1 MLLFRLPIL
10 DSTLRVGLGK
20 RIYRFNVD
28 IYHIEYAFPIS
39 WSQLKLFQIISVGS
53 HKFSTDE
60 RYSVVF
66 DHINRD
72 EKLSQNFKRAN
83 FFVKLFEL
91 KYYMNVTTIS

>member
-1 MLLFRLPIL
+1 MLLFRLPIF

-28 IYHIEYAFPIS
+28 IHNLEYLCLS
-39 WSQLKLFQIISVGS
+39 CSELKPFQIISVGS

-72 EKLSQNFKRAN
+72 KKLSQN
-83 FFVKLFEL
+83 
-91 KYYMNVTTIS
+91 